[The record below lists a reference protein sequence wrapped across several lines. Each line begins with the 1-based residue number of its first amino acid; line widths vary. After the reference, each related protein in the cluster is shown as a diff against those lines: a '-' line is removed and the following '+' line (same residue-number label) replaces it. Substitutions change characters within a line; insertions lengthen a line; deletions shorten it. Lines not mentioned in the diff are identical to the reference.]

1 MPAASTL
8 LEELRRV
15 GSDLPA
21 HLAERIT
28 ALGRDATPLLL
39 TLLDPASGA
48 PNPNEAAGAGA
59 CAECGM
65 PHEDEWARLHAID
78 LLSEIRDP
86 AAIEAMLRTLLNASP
101 DDPICDK
108 IVERLPLFGGAAT
121 EPILGAL
128 ARTSEGTANAETL
141 CCILSALGVRD
152 DRILQAL
159 LALLI
164 ARPRAGAV
172 YLSEYGDPAAC
183 PALLDVIVASISGE
197 EGATARAALPDVID
211 AFASLGGELPASIRA
226 KIDAAPEP

>member
-1 MPAASTL
+1 MSAGSTL

-21 HLAERIT
+21 RLAERIT
-28 ALGRDATPLLL
+28 ALGREATPLLL
-39 TLLDPASGA
+39 TLLDTRGVAD
-48 PNPNEAAGAGA
+48 PNDAAGADA

-86 AAIEAMLRTLLNASP
+86 AAIEALLRTLHNASP
-101 DDPICDK
+101 DDPLCDK
-108 IVERLPLFGGAAT
+108 IVERLPLFGDAAM

-128 ARTSEGTANAETL
+128 ARTSEGTASAEAL

-183 PALLDVIVASISGE
+183 PALLDVIVASISDE
-197 EGATARAALPDVID
+197 EGATDRAALPDLVD
-211 AFASLGGELPASIRA
+211 AFTSLGGELPVSIRA

>member
-1 MPAASTL
+1 MSAGSKL

-21 HLAERIT
+21 DLVERIA
-28 ALGRDATPLLL
+28 ALGREATPLLL
-39 TLLDPASGA
+39 TLLDTSGA
-48 PNPNEAAGAGA
+48 INPNESAGASA

-65 PHEDEWARLHAID
+65 PHEDQWARLHAVDI
-78 LLSEIRDP
+78 LSEMRDP
-86 AAIEAMLRTLLNASP
+86 DAIEAMLRLLDSAPP
-101 DDPICDK
+101 DDPIRDK

-128 ARTSEGTANAETL
+128 ARTSEGTASAEVL
-141 CCILSALGVRD
+141 CCILSSLGVRD

-159 LALLI
+159 LALLA

-183 PALLDVIVASISGE
+183 PALLDVIVASISDDE
-197 EGATARAALPDVID
+197 RATTRAALPDL
-211 AFASLGGELPASIRA
+211 ALAYTSLGGELPTSIRA

>member
-1 MPAASTL
+1 MSAGSKL

-21 HLAERIT
+21 DLVERIA
-28 ALGRDATPLLL
+28 ALGREATPLLL
-39 TLLDPASGA
+39 TLLETSGA
-48 PNPNEAAGAGA
+48 INPNESADAGA

-65 PHEDEWARLHAID
+65 PHEDQWARLHAVDI
-78 LLSEIRDP
+78 LSEMRDP
-86 AAIEAMLRTLLNASP
+86 DAIEAMLRLLDSAPP
-101 DDPICDK
+101 DDPIRDK
-108 IVERLPLFGGAAT
+108 IVERFPLFGGAAT

-128 ARTSEGTANAETL
+128 ARTSEGTASAEVL
-141 CCILSALGVRD
+141 CCILSSLGVRD

-159 LALLI
+159 LALLV

-183 PALLDVIVASISGE
+183 PALLDVIVASIADE
-197 EGATARAALPDVID
+197 ERATTRAALPDL
-211 AFASLGGELPASIRA
+211 ALAYTSLGGELPTSIRA